1 MYRRVLLIGL
11 VASSFFSHAQDND
24 SNYETPTRYDYLY
37 ATVSSGSFD
46 SDIGGNSNVTTWNL
60 GGNGLVTE
68 HWLVA
73 VDYSAR
79 FVNLKSTDLRI
90 DTLLAG
96 GGYRFELREDLDLVT
111 VAQVGAI
118 KAKETIES
126 IDKTLYSE
134 SEFMYAGSIHLN
146 YAFTEKTE
154 GSLVGEF
161 NRSDWIDE
169 DIARLEINHYI
180 TPVIGLGGFYTYR
193 KANSH
198 YSNEAGVS
206 FRVLY

>member
-1 MYRRVLLIGL
+1 MFRRVLLIGL
-11 VASSFFSHAQDND
+11 VVSSFFSHAQERD
-24 SNYETPTRYDYLY
+24 SIYDTPTRYDYLY

-96 GGYRFELREDLDLVT
+96 GGYRFKLREDLDLVT

-118 KAKETIES
+118 KAKETLES

-134 SEFMYAGSIHLN
+134 SEFVYAGSLYLN

-154 GSLVGEF
+154 GRLAAEF

-169 DIARLEINHYI
+169 NITRLEVNHYI
-180 TPVIGLGGFYTYR
+180 TSAIALGGFYTYR